1 MLEGNRRA
9 SRNGRVSSPPPKHLP
24 NVPIPQPHLQSDDG
38 SLDSERFK
46 RMNDAA
52 PSIPEHIQMNDV
64 SAGHHHGRAGW
75 ELPATTAVVQD
86 PTAHPFPPNV
96 PSKGQRYYEKL
107 ARQAASGGRK

>member
-1 MLEGNRRA
+1 
-9 SRNGRVSSPPPKHLP
+9 
-24 NVPIPQPHLQSDDG
+24 
-38 SLDSERFK
+38 LDSERFK